1 MKDSKDIQLHLDCDI
16 DTLYEVFAGSTDEYL
31 YVCDPTTNTIRY
43 PKKMLE
49 EFDLPSEIIKE
60 PLPYWKK
67 LVHKDDWEK
76 FYDTNIASFSG
87 QLPYH
92 IVEFRAKNRKGEWVW
107 LQCRGLVLE
116 DEHKQPY
123 IFGGYISNLGGRNK
137 IDNTTGLF
145 NKHEFHMR
153 IEEWEKDSFS
163 TAYGIIMLGIDNF
176 KHINKLYERDYGD
189 QILRE
194 VAQKMQSL
202 LYYDAE
208 LYRLDG
214 DTFGILVKD
223 ADKEKLYQ
231 LYQAIQLE
239 YAYQKSY
246 KGKKY
251 YCTFSAGAC
260 FMPENG
266 HRYSTIFQC
275 LESAMLFSKRRG
287 KNRITFFTSEIAEEN
302 SHYLAISELLRES
315 VEQDCKDFYLVYQPQ
330 IDVKTNK
337 IKGVEALLRW
347 RNADYPIG
355 PNEFIPI
362 LEENG
367 LIHIVGRWVIT
378 QDLRTCK
385 EWNKEFPD
393 LTMSINI
400 SNKQVFPIL
409 PDGEDIFTFIEEQ
422 IESLQVDKHNVILE
436 FTESSFAMDLK
447 YLKEQMEMMRK
458 EGINMAIDDFGVGY
472 SSLGLLKGTPVNIV
486 KLDKI
491 FVDDILT
498 SDFDANFIRLV
509 SQLCHSSQIQ
519 LVQEGVET
527 ESQCAII
534 KELGPDYIQGFYF
547 DRPQSKECI
556 YDRYIKK
563 A

>member
-1 MKDSKDIQLHLDCDI
+1 MKEQTQNQLQLQCDL
-16 DTLYEVFAGSTDEYL
+16 DTLYEVLSNSTDEYV
-31 YVCDPTTNTIRY
+31 YICDPITNTIRY
-43 PKKMLE
+43 PQKMLE
-49 EFDLPSEIIKE
+49 EFDLPQEIITD
-60 PLPYWKK
+60 PLPHWEKI
-67 LVHKDDWEK
+67 VHPDDWEK
-76 FYDTNIASFSG
+76 FYETNIASFDG
-87 QLPYH
+87 RLPYH

-107 LQCRGLVLE
+107 LQCRGIVLE
-116 DEHKQPY
+116 NEQKQPY
-123 IFGGYISNLGGRNK
+123 IFGGYLSNLGRRNK
-137 IDNTTGLF
+137 VDNTTGLL

-153 IEEWEKDSFS
+153 IDEWLEFKDHSF
-163 TAYGIIMLGIDNF
+163 GLLLLGIDNF
-176 KHINKLYERDYGD
+176 KHINKLYEREFGD

-194 VAQKMQSL
+194 VAQKIQSL

-208 LYRLDG
+208 IYRLDS

-231 LYQAIQLE
+231 LYQTIQSE

-251 YCTFSAGAC
+251 YCTFSGGAC
-260 FMPENG
+260 FAPQDG
-266 HRYSTIFQC
+266 DRYAYLFSC
-275 LESAMLFSKRRG
+275 LENAMLCSKRRG
-287 KNRITFFTSEIAEEN
+287 KNRMSFFSKEIAEEN
-302 SHYLAISELLRES
+302 NYYLQLSELLRES

-330 IDVKTNK
+330 IDVKTSK

-347 RNADYPIG
+347 KNAQFSIG

-367 LIHIVGRWVIT
+367 LIHAVGRWVIT
-378 QDLRTCK
+378 QALQTCK
-385 EWNKEFPD
+385 EWNREFPE

-409 PDGEDIFTFIEEQ
+409 PDGEDIFTYIEQQ
-422 IESLQVDKHNVILE
+422 IQRLGVNKQNVILE
-436 FTESSFAMDLK
+436 FTESSFAMDLV
-447 YLKEQMEMMRK
+447 YLKEQMEMMRR

-486 KLDKI
+486 KLDKV
-491 FVDDILT
+491 FVDDIVD
-498 SDFDANFIRLV
+498 SEFDANFIRLV
-509 SQLCHSSQIQ
+509 SELCHSSKIQ

-527 ESQCAII
+527 EKQCAII
-534 KELGPDYIQGFYF
+534 KTLGPDIIQGFYF
-547 DRPQSKECI
+547 DRPQSKQHI
-556 YDRYIKK
+556 YEHYIQK

>member
-1 MKDSKDIQLHLDCDI
+1 MKEQTQNQLHLQCDM
-16 DTLYEVFAGSTDEYL
+16 DTLYEVLSNSTDEYV
-31 YVCDPTTNTIRY
+31 YICDPITNTIRY
-43 PKKMLE
+43 PQKMLE
-49 EFDLPSEIIKE
+49 EFDLPQEIITD
-60 PLPYWKK
+60 PLPHWKK
-67 LVHKDDWEK
+67 IIHPDDWEK
-76 FYDTNIASFSG
+76 FYETNMASFGGTLS
-87 QLPYH
+87 YH

-107 LQCRGLVLE
+107 LQCRGIVLE
-116 DEHKQPY
+116 NEHKQPY
-123 IFGGYISNLGGRNK
+123 IFGGYLSNLGRRNK
-137 IDNTTGLF
+137 VDNTTGLL

-153 IEEWEKDSFS
+153 IDEWLESKDHSF
-163 TAYGIIMLGIDNF
+163 GLLLLGIDNF
-176 KHINKLYERDYGD
+176 KHINKLYEREFGD

-194 VAQKMQSL
+194 VAQKIQSL

-208 LYRLDG
+208 IYRLDS

-231 LYQAIQLE
+231 IYLTIQSE

-260 FMPENG
+260 FAPLDG
-266 HRYSTIFQC
+266 DRYALLFSC
-275 LESAMLFSKRRG
+275 LENAMLCSKRRG
-287 KNRITFFTSEIAEEN
+287 KNRMSFFSKEIAEEN
-302 SHYLAISELLRES
+302 NHYLLLSELLRES

-330 IDVKTNK
+330 IDVKTSR

-347 RNADYPIG
+347 KNEQFSIG

-367 LIHIVGRWVIT
+367 LIHEVGRWVIT
-378 QDLRTCK
+378 QALQTCK
-385 EWNKEFPD
+385 EWNQEFPE

-409 PDGEDIFTFIEEQ
+409 PDGEDIFTYIEQQ
-422 IESLQVDKHNVILE
+422 IQQFKVNKQNVILE
-436 FTESSFAMDLK
+436 FTESSFAMDLA
-447 YLKEQMEMMRK
+447 YLKEQMEMMRR

-486 KLDKI
+486 KLDKV
-491 FVDDILT
+491 FVDDIVD
-498 SDFDANFIRLV
+498 SEFDANFIRLV
-509 SQLCHSSQIQ
+509 SELCHSSKIQ

-527 ESQCAII
+527 EKQCAII
-534 KELGPDYIQGFYF
+534 KTLGPDIIQGFYF
-547 DRPQSKECI
+547 DRPQSKQHI
-556 YDRYIKK
+556 YERYIQK